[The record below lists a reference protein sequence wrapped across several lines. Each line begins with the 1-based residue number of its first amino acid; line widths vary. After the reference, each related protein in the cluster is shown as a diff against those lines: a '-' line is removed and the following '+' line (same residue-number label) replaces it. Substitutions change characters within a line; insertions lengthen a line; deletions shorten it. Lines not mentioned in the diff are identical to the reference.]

1 MREVGTCLCDNF
13 GILSALHKPKKE
25 GKENK
30 MNAMKFNLR
39 TALLLGSILIGAS
52 PALAETVLNRGN
64 AGEPQ
69 TLDQAHTSI
78 NIEEFI
84 LKDLY
89 EGLTVYDAAGKI
101 IPGAAESW
109 KVSDDGTVYTFK
121 LRDNGKWSDGSPVT
135 AEDFVFSFQR
145 VEDPKTAAGYA
156 NILLPIKNAE
166 KVNKGDLPVD
176 QLGIKAV
183 DDKTVEITLE
193 RPTPFFLELLAHQT
207 ALPVSKASV
216 EKNGADFVKPG
227 VMVSNGA
234 YKLVAH
240 VPNDSLTTQ
249 KNENYWDAANVKI
262 DKVVFYPIDDQAAS
276 VRRFEAKEMDL
287 VYNFSADQIERLK
300 KSYGDEV
307 HVSPTL
313 ATYYYA
319 FDTRQEPYSDV
330 RVRQALSMAVDRDFL
345 AKEIYSGSQLPAYSM
360 VPPGIETYGAP
371 SKADFADMSQLDRE
385 DKAIALMKEAG
396 YGEGGKP
403 LDIEIR
409 YNTNPNHERV
419 ATAVADMWKNTF
431 GAKVSLV
438 NLDVSSHYA
447 YLQEGGKFN
456 VARAGW
462 VADYAD
468 AENFLAL
475 SLSSNKTFNYG
486 HYENPEFDA
495 LMKKSYEETDPAAR
509 SKLLHEAEALMMRDQ
524 PVAPFLTQADLW
536 LVASKVK
543 GWQDNAANQH
553 LTRFLSIAE

>member
-1 MREVGTCLCDNF
+1 MSSRLLK
-13 GILSALHKPKKE
+13 LSA
-25 GKENK
+25 
-30 MNAMKFNLR
+30 A
-39 TALLLGSILIGAS
+39 ALLGSVLFAS
-52 PALAETVLNRGN
+52 APAFAEAVLHRGN

-69 TLDQAHTSI
+69 TLDQAQTSI
-78 NIEEFI
+78 NIEAFI

-89 EGLTVYDAAGKI
+89 EGLTIYDAAGKI

-109 KVSDDGTVYTFK
+109 TLSDDGVTYTFK
-121 LRDNGKWSDGSPVT
+121 LRENAKWSDGSPVT
-135 AEDFVFSFQR
+135 AQDFEFSFKR
-145 VEDPKTAAGYA
+145 VEDPKTAAKYA
-156 NILLPIKNAE
+156 NILYPIKNAE
-166 KVNKGDLPVD
+166 AINNGKADVAT
-176 QLGIKAV
+176 LGVKAV
-183 DDKTVEITLE
+183 DDKTFEITLE
-193 RPTPFFLELLAHQT
+193 RPTPFFLELLSHQT

-234 YKLVAH
+234 FKLVSH
-240 VPNDSLTTQ
+240 VPNDSLVVE
-249 KNENYWDAANVKI
+249 KNEHHWDAANTKL
-262 DKVVFYPIDDQAAS
+262 DKVIFYPIDDQAAS

-287 VYNFSADQIERLK
+287 VYNFSADQIERLRGTYK
-300 KSYGDEV
+300 DQV

-319 FDTRQEPYSDV
+319 FDSSQAPYDDV

-345 AKEIYSGSQLPAYSM
+345 AKEIYSGSQIPAYSL
-360 VPPGIETYGAP
+360 VPPGMASYGEP
-371 SKADFADMSQLDRE
+371 SKADFAELSQLDRE
-385 DKAIALMKEAG
+385 DKALELMKEAG

-403 LDIEIR
+403 LEIEIR

-431 GAKVSLV
+431 NAKVTMT

-475 SLSSNKTFNYG
+475 NLSTNKTFNYG
-486 HYENPEFDA
+486 KYNNPEFDA
-495 LMKKSYEETDPAAR
+495 LMQKSYAEENPEAR
-509 SKLLHEAEALMMRDQ
+509 SKLLHEAEALLSRDQ

-536 LVASKVK
+536 LVSDRVK
-543 GWQDNAANQH
+543 GWQDNAVNGH
-553 LTRFLSIAE
+553 LSRFLSVSE

>member
-1 MREVGTCLCDNF
+1 MASLKLN
-13 GILSALHKPKKE
+13 LSA
-25 GKENK
+25 
-30 MNAMKFNLR
+30 A
-39 TALLLGSILIGAS
+39 ALIGSLLIGAS
-52 PALAETVLNRGN
+52 PALAEAVLHRGN

-78 NIEEFI
+78 NIEAFI

-101 IPGAAESW
+101 IPGVAETW
-109 KVSDDGTVYTFK
+109 ELSDDGTVYTFK
-121 LRDNGKWSDGSPVT
+121 LRADAKWSDGSPVT
-135 AEDFVFSFQR
+135 AEDFVFSFRR

-156 NILLPIKNAE
+156 NILFPIKNAE
-166 KVNKGDLPVD
+166 KVNKGELPTD
-176 QLGIKAV
+176 QLGVKAV
-183 DDKTVEITLE
+183 DEKTVEITLE

-216 EKNGADFVKPG
+216 EKNGNDFVKPG

-234 YKLVAH
+234 FTLTAH
-240 VPNDSLTTQ
+240 VPNDSLTVV
-249 KNENYWDAANVKI
+249 KNANYWDAANVKL
-262 DKVVFYPIDDQAAS
+262 DKVIFYPIDDQAAS

-287 VYNFSADQIERLK
+287 VYNFSADQIDRLR
-300 KSYGDEV
+300 KSYDDQV
-307 HVSPTL
+307 HVSPSL

-319 FDTRQEPYSDV
+319 FDTRQAPYNDV

-345 AKEIYSGSQLPAYSM
+345 AKEIYAGSQLPAYSM
-360 VPPGIETYGAP
+360 VPPGIESYGEP
-371 SKADFADMSQLDRE
+371 SKAEFASMSQLDRE

-403 LDIEIR
+403 LEIELR

-462 VADYAD
+462 QADYAD

-475 SLSSNKTFNYG
+475 SVSSNKTFNYG
-486 HYENPEFDA
+486 HFENAEFDS
-495 LMKKSYEETDPAAR
+495 LMKKSYDEQDPAAR
-509 SKLLHEAEALMMRDQ
+509 SKLMHEAEALLMKEQ
-524 PVAPFLTQADLW
+524 PIAPLLTQADLW
-536 LVASKVK
+536 LVASRVK
-543 GWQDNAANQH
+543 GWADNAPNEH
-553 LTRFLSIAE
+553 LSKFLSIAE

>member
-1 MREVGTCLCDNF
+1 MTSRLLK
-13 GILSALHKPKKE
+13 LSA
-25 GKENK
+25 
-30 MNAMKFNLR
+30 A
-39 TALLLGSILIGAS
+39 ALLGSVLFAS
-52 PALAETVLNRGN
+52 APAFAEAVLHRGN

-69 TLDQAHTSI
+69 TLDQAQTSI
-78 NIEEFI
+78 NIEAFI

-89 EGLTVYDAAGKI
+89 EGLTIYDAAGKI

-109 KVSDDGTVYTFK
+109 TVSEDGVTYTFK
-121 LRDNGKWSDGSPVT
+121 LRENAKWSDGTPVT
-135 AEDFVFSFQR
+135 AQDFEFSFKR
-145 VEDPKTAAGYA
+145 VEDPKTAAKYA
-156 NILLPIKNAE
+156 NILYPIKNAE
-166 KVNKGDLPVD
+166 AINNGKAEIAT
-176 QLGIKAV
+176 LGVKAV
-183 DDKTVEITLE
+183 DDKTFQITLE

-234 YKLVAH
+234 FKLVSH
-240 VPNDSLTTQ
+240 VPNDSLVVT
-249 KNENYWDAANVKI
+249 KNENHWDAANTKL
-262 DKVVFYPIDDQAAS
+262 DKVIFYPIDDQAAS

-287 VYNFSADQIERLK
+287 VFNFSADQIERLRGTYK
-300 KSYGDEV
+300 DQV

-319 FDTRQEPYSDV
+319 FDGAQAPYDDV

-345 AKEIYSGSQLPAYSM
+345 AKEIYSGSQIPAYSL
-360 VPPGIETYGAP
+360 VPPGMASYGEP
-371 SKADFADMSQLDRE
+371 SKADFATLSQLDRE
-385 DKAIALMKEAG
+385 DKALELMKEAG

-403 LDIEIR
+403 LEIEIR

-431 GAKVSLV
+431 NAKVTMT

-475 SLSSNKTFNYG
+475 NLSTNKTFNYG
-486 HYENPEFDA
+486 KYNNPEFDA
-495 LMKKSYEETDPAAR
+495 LMQKSYAEENPEAR
-509 SKLLHEAEALMMRDQ
+509 SKLLHEAEALLSRDQ
-524 PVAPFLTQADLW
+524 PVAPLLTQADLW
-536 LVASKVK
+536 LVSNRVS
-543 GWQDNAANQH
+543 GWKDNAANEH
-553 LTRFLSIAE
+553 LSRFLSVSE

>member
-1 MREVGTCLCDNF
+1 M
-13 GILSALHKPKKE
+13 LHKLT
-25 GKENK
+25 
-30 MNAMKFNLR
+30 NLR
-39 TALLLGSILIGAS
+39 AAVLLGSLLIGSS
-52 PALAETVLNRGN
+52 PALAEAVLHRGN

-89 EGLTVYDAAGKI
+89 EGLTIYDAAGKI
-101 IPGAAESW
+101 VPGVAESW
-109 KVSDDGTVYTFK
+109 TVSDDGSVYTFK
-121 LRDNGKWSDGSPVT
+121 LRADAKWSDGSPVT
-135 AEDFVFSFQR
+135 ANDFVFSYQR
-145 VEDPKTAAGYA
+145 VEDPATAAGYA
-156 NILLPIKNAE
+156 NILYPIKNAE
-166 KVNKGDLPVD
+166 KVNKGEAKPEE
-176 QLGIKAV
+176 LGVKAI

-234 YKLVAH
+234 FKLVAH
-240 VPNDSLTTQ
+240 VPNDSLTVE
-249 KNENYWDAANVKI
+249 KNPSYWDAANVKL
-262 DKVVFYPIDDQAAS
+262 DKVIFYPIDDQAAS

-287 VYNFSADQIERLK
+287 VYNFSADQIDRLK
-300 KSYGDEV
+300 QSYGEQV

-313 ATYYYA
+313 ATYYYV

-330 RVRQALSMAVDRDFL
+330 RVRRALSMAVDRDFL
-345 AKEIYSGSQLPAYSM
+345 ADEIYSGSQIPAYSM
-360 VPPGIETYGAP
+360 VPPGIETYGDPA
-371 SKADFADMSQLDRE
+371 KADFADLSQLDRE
-385 DKAIALMKEAG
+385 DKAIELMKEAG

-403 LDIEIR
+403 LNIEIR

-431 GAKVSLV
+431 GANVSLV

-475 SLSSNKTFNYG
+475 NVSSNKTFNYG

-495 LMKKSYEETDPAAR
+495 LMKKSYEERDPAAR
-509 SKLLHEAEALMMRDQ
+509 SKVMHEAETILMRDQ
-524 PVAPFLTQADLW
+524 PIAPFMAQADLW
-536 LVASKVK
+536 LVNNRVQ
-543 GWQDNAANQH
+543 GWHDNAANQH
-553 LTRFLSIAE
+553 LSRFLSIAE

>member
-1 MREVGTCLCDNF
+1 MSSLK
-13 GILSALHKPKKE
+13 I
-25 GKENK
+25 
-30 MNAMKFNLR
+30 NLR
-39 TALLLGSILIGAS
+39 AAALLGSLLIGAS
-52 PALAETVLNRGN
+52 PALAEAVLHRGN

-69 TLDQAHTSI
+69 TLDQHHTSI

-101 IPGAAESW
+101 VPGAAESW
-109 KVSDDGTVYTFK
+109 TVSDDGTVYTFK
-121 LRDNGKWSDGSPVT
+121 LRADAKWSDGSPVT
-135 AEDFVFSFQR
+135 AGDFVFSFQR

-156 NILLPIKNAE
+156 NILFPVKNAE
-166 KVNKGDLPVD
+166 KVNKGEVPLD
-176 QLGIKAV
+176 QLGMKAV
-183 DDKTVEITLE
+183 DDKTLEITLE

-227 VMVSNGA
+227 TMVSNGA
-234 YKLVAH
+234 FKLAAH
-240 VPNDSLTTQ
+240 VPNDSLTVE
-249 KNENYWDAANVKI
+249 KNASYWDAANVKL
-262 DKVVFYPIDDQAAS
+262 DKVIFYPIDDQAAS
-276 VRRFEAKEMDL
+276 VRRFEAKEMDIA
-287 VYNFSADQIERLK
+287 YNFSADQLERLK
-300 KSYGDEV
+300 AAYGAQV
-307 HVSPTL
+307 RVSPTL

-360 VPPGIETYGAP
+360 VPPGIETYGDP
-371 SKADFADMSQLDRE
+371 SKADFAEMSQLDRE
-385 DKAIALMKEAG
+385 DKAVELMKEAG

-403 LDIEIR
+403 LAIEIR

-431 GAKVSLV
+431 GATVTMV

-447 YLQEGGKFN
+447 YLQEGGAFN

-475 SLSSNKTFNYG
+475 SVSTNKTFNYG
-486 HYENPEFDA
+486 HYTNPDFDA

-509 SKLLHEAEALMMRDQ
+509 SKILHEAEALMMKEQ

-536 LVASKVK
+536 LVADKVK

-553 LTRFLSIAE
+553 LSRFLSVSE

>member
-1 MREVGTCLCDNF
+1 MASLRHNLAGA
-13 GILSALHKPKKE
+13 ALICS
-25 GKENK
+25 
-30 MNAMKFNLR
+30 
-39 TALLLGSILIGAS
+39 LLMGAS
-52 PALAETVLNRGN
+52 PALAEAVLHRGN

-89 EGLTVYDAAGKI
+89 EGLTIYDAAGKI
-101 IPGAAESW
+101 VPGAAETW
-109 KVSDDGTVYTFK
+109 ELSDDGTVYTFK
-121 LRDNGKWSDGSPVT
+121 LRADAKWSDGSPVT
-135 AEDFVFSFQR
+135 AEDFAFSLRR
-145 VEDPKTAAGYA
+145 VEDPKTAAEYA
-156 NILLPIKNAE
+156 NILFPIKNAE
-166 KVNKGDLPVD
+166 KVNKGELPVD
-176 QLGIKAV
+176 QLGVKAV
-183 DDKTVEITLE
+183 DEKTLEVTLE

-207 ALPVSKASV
+207 ALPVSKANV

-234 YKLVAH
+234 FKLASH
-240 VPNDSLTTQ
+240 VPNDSLTVE
-249 KNENYWDAANVKI
+249 KNTNYWDAANVKL
-262 DKVVFYPIDDQAAS
+262 DKVIFYPIDDQAAS

-287 VYNFSADQIERLK
+287 AYNFSADQIDRLR
-300 KSYGDEV
+300 KSYREQV

-319 FDTRQEPYSDV
+319 FDTRQEPYNDV
-330 RVRQALSMAVDRDFL
+330 RVRRALSMAVDRDFL
-345 AKEIYSGSQLPAYSM
+345 AKEIYSGSQLPSYSM
-360 VPPGIETYGAP
+360 VPPGIESYGDPA
-371 SKADFADMSQLDRE
+371 KADFGDMSQLDRE
-385 DKAIALMKEAG
+385 DKAIELMKEAG

-403 LDIEIR
+403 LNIEIR

-475 SLSSNKTFNYG
+475 SLSTNKTFNYG
-486 HYENPEFDA
+486 HFENAEFDA
-495 LMKKSYEETDPAAR
+495 LMKKSYEEQDPAAR
-509 SKLLHEAEALMMRDQ
+509 SKILHEAETLLMKEQ
-524 PVAPFLTQADLW
+524 PIAPLLTQADLW
-536 LVASKVK
+536 LVSERVQ
-543 GWQDNAANQH
+543 GWVDNAPNAH
-553 LTRFLSIAE
+553 LSKFLSIAE

>member
-1 MREVGTCLCDNF
+1 MGSRL
-13 GILSALHKPKKE
+13 L
-25 GKENK
+25 
-30 MNAMKFNLR
+30 NLR
-39 TALLLGSILIGAS
+39 AALVLGAVLLGSS
-52 PALAETVLNRGN
+52 PALAEAVLHRGN

-89 EGLTVYDAAGKI
+89 EGLTIYDAAGKI
-101 IPGAAESW
+101 IPGAAETW
-109 KVSDDGTVYTFK
+109 DLSDDGLTYTFK
-121 LRDNGKWSDGSPVT
+121 LRADAKWSDGSPVT
-135 AEDFVFSFQR
+135 AEDFVFSYQR

-156 NILLPIKNAE
+156 NILYPIKNAE
-166 KVNKGDLPVD
+166 KVNKGEMKPEE
-176 QLGIKAV
+176 LGIKAV
-183 DDKTVEITLE
+183 DEKTVEITLE

-216 EKNGADFVKPG
+216 EKNGTDFVKPG

-234 YKLVAH
+234 FKLVSH
-240 VPNDSLTTQ
+240 VPNDNLVVE
-249 KNENYWDAANVKI
+249 KNPSYWDAANVKL

-287 VYNFSADQIERLK
+287 VYNFSADQIDRLRGA
-300 KSYGDEV
+300 YGDQV
-307 HVSPTL
+307 HVAPAL
-313 ATYYYA
+313 ATYYYV

-330 RVRQALSMAVDRDFL
+330 RVRRALSMAVDRDFL
-345 AKEIYSGSQLPAYSM
+345 AKEIYSGAQIPAYSM
-360 VPPGIETYGAP
+360 VPPGIDTYGDP

-385 DKAIALMKEAG
+385 DKAIELMKEAG
-396 YGEGGKP
+396 YGDGGKP
-403 LDIEIR
+403 LKIEIR

-431 GAKVSLV
+431 KADVSLV

-462 VADYAD
+462 SADYAD

-475 SLSSNKTFNYG
+475 NLSANKTFNYG
-486 HYENPEFDA
+486 HYENPEYDA
-495 LMKKSYEETDPAAR
+495 LMKKSYDERDPVAR
-509 SKLLHEAEALMMRDQ
+509 SKDMHEAEAMLMKDQ
-524 PVAPFLTQADLW
+524 PVAPFMTSADLW
-536 LVASKVK
+536 LVSGRVK
-543 GWQDNAANQH
+543 GWSDNAANQH
-553 LTRFLSIAE
+553 LSRFLSISE

>member
-1 MREVGTCLCDNF
+1 MAYRR
-13 GILSALHKPKKE
+13 
-25 GKENK
+25 
-30 MNAMKFNLR
+30 FNLR
-39 TALLLGSILIGAS
+39 AALLLGAVLVGSS
-52 PALAETVLNRGN
+52 PALAEAVLHRGN

-89 EGLTVYDAAGKI
+89 EGLTIYDASGKI
-101 IPGAAESW
+101 VPGAAETW
-109 KVSDDGTVYTFK
+109 DLSDDGLTYTFK
-121 LRDNGKWSDGSPVT
+121 LRSDAKWSDGSPVT
-135 AEDFVFSFQR
+135 AEDFAFSFRR

-156 NILLPIKNAE
+156 NILYPIKNAE
-166 KVNKGDLPVD
+166 KVNKGEAQPADLGV
-176 QLGIKAV
+176 KAV
-183 DDKTVEITLE
+183 DEKTLEITLE

-227 VMVSNGA
+227 TMVSNGA
-234 YKLVAH
+234 FKLVSH
-240 VPNDSLTTQ
+240 VPNDNLVVE
-249 KNENYWDAANVKI
+249 KNPNYWDAANVKL
-262 DKVVFYPIDDQAAS
+262 DKVIFYPIDDQAAS

-287 VYNFSADQIERLK
+287 VYNFSADQIDRLRGA
-300 KSYGDEV
+300 YGDQV

-345 AKEIYSGSQLPAYSM
+345 AKEIYSGSQIPAYSM
-360 VPPGIETYGAP
+360 VPPGIETYGEPA
-371 SKADFADMSQLDRE
+371 KADFSALSQLDRE

-419 ATAVADMWKNTF
+419 ATAIADMWKNTF

-509 SKLLHEAEALMMRDQ
+509 SKLLHEAETLLMKEQ
-524 PVAPFLTQADLW
+524 PVAPLLTQADLW
-536 LVASKVK
+536 LVSGRVQ

-553 LTRFLSIAE
+553 LSRFLNVSE

>member
-1 MREVGTCLCDNF
+1 MAYLR
-13 GILSALHKPKKE
+13 
-25 GKENK
+25 
-30 MNAMKFNLR
+30 FNLR
-39 TALLLGSILIGAS
+39 AALLLGAVLVGSS
-52 PALAETVLNRGN
+52 PALAEAVLHRGN

-89 EGLTVYDAAGKI
+89 EGLTIYDASGKI
-101 IPGAAESW
+101 VPGAAETW
-109 KVSDDGTVYTFK
+109 DLSDDGLTYTFK
-121 LRDNGKWSDGSPVT
+121 LRGDAKWSDGSPVT
-135 AEDFVFSFQR
+135 AEDFAFSFRR

-156 NILLPIKNAE
+156 NILYPIKNAE
-166 KVNKGDLPVD
+166 KVNKGEAQPTDLGV
-176 QLGIKAV
+176 KAV
-183 DDKTVEITLE
+183 DEKTLEITLE

-227 VMVSNGA
+227 TMVSNGA
-234 YKLVAH
+234 FKLVSH
-240 VPNDSLTTQ
+240 VPNDNLVVD
-249 KNENYWDAANVKI
+249 KNPNYWDAANVKL
-262 DKVVFYPIDDQAAS
+262 DKVIFYPIDDQAAS

-287 VYNFSADQIERLK
+287 VYNFSADQIDRLRGA
-300 KSYGDEV
+300 YGDQV

-345 AKEIYSGSQLPAYSM
+345 AKEIYSGSQIPAYSM
-360 VPPGIETYGAP
+360 VPPGIETYGEPA
-371 SKADFADMSQLDRE
+371 KADFSALSQLDRE

-419 ATAVADMWKNTF
+419 ATAIADMWKNTF
-431 GAKVSLV
+431 GANVSMV

-486 HYENPEFDA
+486 HYESAEFDD

-509 SKLLHEAEALMMRDQ
+509 SKLLHEAETLLMKDQ
-524 PVAPFLTQADLW
+524 PIAPFLTQADLW
-536 LVASKVK
+536 LVSGRVQ

-553 LTRFLSIAE
+553 LSRFLNVSE